1 MEEIEYNENNEDNQD
16 ENVYLINEEERK
28 EKNKLTRLEN
38 ILKRLHSKISN

>member
-28 EKNKLTRLEN
+28 EKNKLQDWR
-38 ILKRLHSKISN
+38 IY

>member
-38 ILKRLHSKISN
+38 I